1 LKEKLLY
8 AAAFALFVVGVFY
21 LYFSSAEQYSKQ
33 SLERLELCLKHSTE
47 NNESSALCGH
57 IEMSAHAAYFSASQ
71 ESGLLNTLVILMF
84 GGFSILA
91 YKVRSLSRELD
102 ELKSNSNA

>member
-1 LKEKLLY
+1 MKEKLLY

-57 IEMSAHAAYFSASQ
+57 IEMSADAACLDAMCERGVMTARVISRSG
-71 ESGLLNTLVILMF
+71 ES
-84 GGFSILA
+84 
-91 YKVRSLSRELD
+91 
-102 ELKSNSNA
+102 